1 MSDLPR
7 SRRIVR
13 FGEFE
18 IDPAARELRRSGRR
32 VPLQIQPFA
41 VLEILVEH
49 AGEVVSREHLRATI
63 WPSTVYVDFDH
74 GLNNAITRLRR
85 ALDDSADSPRFLET
99 LPRVGYRFIHPIEK
113 EQTPTVAMS
122 SVSPRRRA
130 APRIVLAAAI
140 LAGGLGLAAV
150 WWLGRPAATGDAA
163 TWMTTNA
170 EARDAYSRGMELF
183 EQRRKESMELSIAYL
198 SRATQI
204 DPSFAAAYAAGQAM
218 TLEQAVAYAV
228 EKESI

>member
-49 AGEVVSREHLRATI
+49 AGEVVSREHLRAKI

-74 GLNNAITRLRR
+74 GLNAAMAYAIDPNAMRCAITESDL
-85 ALDDSADSPRFLET
+85 T
-99 LPRVGYRFIHPIEK
+99 
-113 EQTPTVAMS
+113 
-122 SVSPRRRA
+122 
-130 APRIVLAAAI
+130 
-140 LAGGLGLAAV
+140 GLGLYRDERKSPTFRKYGPQTRREFFV
-150 WWLGRPAATGDAA
+150 F
-163 TWMTTNA
+163 MK
-170 EARDAYSRGMELF
+170 ARGGM
-183 EQRRKESMELSIAYL
+183 
-198 SRATQI
+198 
-204 DPSFAAAYAAGQAM
+204 PG
-218 TLEQAVAYAV
+218 
-228 EKESI
+228 